1 MDERDYIAMQKYL
14 NENDMKEDKLSE
26 ISYKVFYGMKN
37 YSQLIIDLV
46 QEVEELHQT
55 YKVNHESFG
64 AKNYDINLILE
75 IIDPLRTHDIEVLNE
90 LSEILEETFK
100 SE

>member
-1 MDERDYIAMQKYL
+1 MKDKY
-14 NENDMKEDKLSE
+14 KLSE
-26 ISYKVFYGMKN
+26 ISNKVFYGMKN
-37 YSQLIIDLV
+37 YSQLTIDFV
-46 QEVEELHQT
+46 QEVEQLFTT
-55 YKVNHESFG
+55 YEVNHESFG
-64 AKNYDINLILE
+64 AKNYDIHLILE